1 MVPRFQNGLWY
12 SVCITTP
19 VFMEKRNMYIA
30 VAVGL
35 VVVALFVY
43 LGFFSGVTGT
53 QQDAGTA
60 PTSAQALLDQIAAE
74 GKVTSL
80 QVIDTNPGTGE
91 STKPGDTIVVNYIG
105 VLPNGTVFD
114 SSQGRGPFTFTL
126 GGGQVI
132 KGWDTGLIGMKVGGT
147 RLIAIPPELAYGE
160 RSIGQIPANSSL
172 IFQVELVSIGALPP
186 QGAPVPDNQ

>member
-1 MVPRFQNGLWY
+1 
-12 SVCITTP
+12 
-19 VFMEKRNMYIA
+19 MYIA

-60 PTSAQALLDQIAAE
+60 ATSAQALLDQIAAE

-80 QVIDTNPGTGE
+80 QVIDTNPGAGE
-91 STKPGDTIVVNYIG
+91 SAKPGDTLVVNYIG

-160 RSIGQIPANSSL
+160 RAIGQIPANSSL
-172 IFQVELVSIGALPP
+172 IFQVELVSIGALPAE
-186 QGAPVPDNQ
+186 GAPIPTE